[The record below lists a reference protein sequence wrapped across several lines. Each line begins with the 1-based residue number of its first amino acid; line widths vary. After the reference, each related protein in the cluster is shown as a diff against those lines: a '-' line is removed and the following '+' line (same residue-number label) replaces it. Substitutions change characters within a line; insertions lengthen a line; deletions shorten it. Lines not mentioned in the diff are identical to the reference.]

1 MSIITK
7 HGDTGETGLLYGGRV
22 PKDDARV
29 EAYGTVDE
37 AVAALGLAR
46 ALTQHALVR
55 QALLAL
61 QQDLFVLAAEMAI
74 DVKDYATFDK
84 HFKRVTPAM
93 VDRIDAQVR
102 EIEALIA
109 MPPTFIVPGA
119 GAGSAALDMAR
130 TIVRRAERRATG
142 LHNAG
147 LLTNGE
153 ILRYLNRASDLVYS
167 LARYETKD
175 TDPEVLAGRHA

>member
-1 MSIITK
+1 MSIVTK
-7 HGDTGETGLLYGGRV
+7 RGDTGETGLLYGGRV

-46 ALTQHALVR
+46 SLSGQAMVR
-55 QALLAL
+55 AALLAL

-74 DVKDYATFDK
+74 DVKQYATFDK
-84 HFKRVTPAM
+84 HFKRVTAAM
-93 VDRIDAQVR
+93 VDRIGAQVL
-102 EIEALIA
+102 EIEAKIA
-109 MPPTFIVPGA
+109 MPPTFIVPGSS
-119 GAGSAALDMAR
+119 AGSAALDLAR

-142 LHNAG
+142 LQAAG

-153 ILRYLNRASDLVYS
+153 IIRYLNRASDLVYS

-175 TDPEVLAGRHA
+175 TDPEILAGRHT